1 VFDIIFYIRLIAGV
15 CFLISGIAFLKRKK
29 EEKRDISYLLFIL
42 CILGGVLQFIGALA
56 YLLDKTG

>member
-1 VFDIIFYIRLIAGV
+1 V

-29 EEKRDISYLLFIL
+29 EEKRDISCLLFIL